1 MAETMGFNMAV
12 RNFEAGMIE
21 KINGNGLPASVTL
34 LVLEKIT
41 KEFEKEVYRVTSK
54 EVEEYNTR
62 KEKEQNG
69 QTVNHDAMGERAIH
83 KDSTGGNSTQPV
95 AGSDKQ
101 NR

>member
-69 QTVNHDAMGERAIH
+69 QTVNHDTMEEQAICD
-83 KDSTGGNSTQPV
+83 DSTGGNSTQPV
-95 AGSDKQ
+95 AGSDKR

>member
-12 RNFEAGMIE
+12 KNFEAGIIE

-62 KEKEQNG
+62 KEKEYG
-69 QTVNHDAMGERAIH
+69 QADNSDPMGKQAIH
-83 KDSTGGNSTQPV
+83 KDGTGGNSTQPV
-95 AGSDKQ
+95 AGSNKR
-101 NR
+101 NRL

>member
-12 RNFEAGMIE
+12 RNFEAGIIE

-54 EVEEYNTR
+54 EVEEYNAR
-62 KEKEQNG
+62 KEKEQHG
-69 QTVNHDAMGERAIH
+69 QVINHDAMGEQAICE
-83 KDSTGGNSTQPV
+83 DSTRRDQTEFM